1 MVEVFVDECMDRG
14 ELLETSHLAKSEH
27 RSFSSPEWLMRVF
40 GAVVRPPRSF
50 LFTLISNDFHGGS
63 V

>member
-1 MVEVFVDECMDRG
+1 MVEVILDGCMARG

-40 GAVVRPPRSF
+40 GTGVRPPRGL
-50 LFTLISNDFHGGS
+50 LFVFFADDLHRGS